1 MRLAHW
7 DDRDQTQAEII
18 KKIRPI
24 TRGLIG
30 VRAGVASPAGLGL
43 RGNSTPLRIVVGG
56 PDFNEVKRAAS
67 ELLAHAQANEDL
79 INPRMDYE
87 ENQPQINLI
96 LDRQRANDLNVSV
109 EEVAL
114 TLQSLFASKKV
125 STYIDRGREYP
136 VIIQAERKDRRDL
149 NSLSNVFVRSGNA
162 ATGAPSLVPLSVL
175 VSTSESAAAAELR
188 RYDRLPSI
196 TISAGLAPDYTLG
209 QALDY
214 IESGAADALP
224 ASVKMTYAGQSKVFK
239 STSGGAMV
247 SFAFALLIVFLVLAA
262 QFESFIYP
270 FVIILAVPLAIA
282 GAIYSLTVMDLSLNV
297 YSQIGII
304 LLVGLM
310 AKNGILIVEFANQ
323 LRAAGYSIRDAV
335 VRAAVLRLRPIVMT
349 VLSTILGAMPL
360 ILASGAGAE
369 SRIAIGW
376 VIVGGLGLALL
387 LTLFLTPVL
396 YDLMAR
402 FAKTKT
408 SETVS

>member
-1 MRLAHW
+1 
-7 DDRDQTQAEII
+7 
-18 KKIRPI
+18 
-24 TRGLIG
+24 
-30 VRAGVASPAGLGL
+30 
-43 RGNSTPLRIVVGG
+43 VVGG
-56 PDFNEVKRAAS
+56 PDFNEVKHAAS
-67 ELLAHAQANEDL
+67 ELLAYAQENEDL

-109 EEVAL
+109 EEVSL

-125 STYIDRGREYP
+125 SAYIDRGREYP

-149 NSLSNVFVRSGNA
+149 NSLSNVFVRSGNV

-214 IESGAADALP
+214 MESGAADALP

-270 FVIILAVPLAIA
+270 LVIILAVPLAIA
-282 GAIYSLTVMDLSLNV
+282 GAIYSLTFMDLSLNV

-335 VRAAVLRLRPIVMT
+335 VQAAVLRLRPIVMT
-349 VLSTILGAMPL
+349 VLSTILGALPL
-360 ILASGAGAE
+360 VLASGAGAE

-376 VIVGGLGLALL
+376 VIVGGLGLALF